1 MKANPKIAEEIEPI
15 RLMKLEDLPANIQDR
30 LRSQGAIE
38 GDLFSL
44 DNRRLYSAKNA
55 DVEVINARM
64 ATSRDL
70 KRIDLDQRFSTED
83 AGRSI
88 EIRCSN

>member
-1 MKANPKIAEEIEPI
+1 M
-15 RLMKLEDLPANIQDR
+15 
-30 LRSQGAIE
+30 RSQGAGE

-55 DVEVINARM
+55 NVEVINARM
-64 ATSRDL
+64 ATNKDL